1 MTPATRR
8 LLPSGLLLAAIILLC
23 VAAPLLPLHDP
34 IRMNVA
40 TRLALPSAAHWL
52 GQDEFGRD
60 VLARL
65 LWGGRVSLAV
75 AFSATSVACLI
86 GVTLGLVG
94 GYFRGLSELVT
105 VRLVDIVLCFP
116 PLLLALLV
124 VTLLGPGSD
133 TLVLVL
139 SILFIPGLA
148 RVTFGEVLT
157 ARTLDYVEASR
168 ALGAT
173 ATRVLVRTI
182 LPNVAG
188 PILVQYSL
196 TLASA
201 LLLESGLS
209 FLGLGVVP
217 PAPSWGLMIRGAR
230 AAMEHNK
237 LLLLVPCAALVL
249 LILSINLFCDGLR
262 DVFDPRGAALSRG
275 AARRAADL
283 LAPGLLPRPDPP
295 PPPPDTLLSVENLSV
310 RIATPRGAITAVDDV
325 SFTLAPR
332 ETLAVVGESGS
343 GKSMTGLALMG
354 LLPRPAARITDG
366 RIWLAGREGGRTD
379 LAALDDDALRGL
391 RGRELAMIFQ
401 EPMTALNPVHRIGDQ
416 IAEGL
421 QAHGIARGRA
431 ARQRGIDLLR
441 EVGVADPERR
451 IDAFPHELSGGMR
464 QRAMIAVA
472 LACNPR
478 LLIADEPTTA
488 LDVTVQ
494 AQVLDLLATLQRE
507 HALGL
512 VFITHNL
519 AVVAEIADRVLVMY
533 AGQVVEEA
541 PAAKLFARP
550 LHPYTRAL
558 LESIPRAGHP
568 PSPIPGVVPNPL
580 AWPRGCRF
588 APRCAFAAPACEA
601 LPPALSRAAP
611 DRATRCIR
619 HAELPA

>member
-1 MTPATRR
+1 MSFTLRR
-8 LLPSGLLLAAIILLC
+8 LLPSGSLLGVIILLC
-23 VAAPLLPLHDP
+23 VAAPVLPLHDP

-40 TRLALPSAAHWL
+40 GRLALPSAAYWL

-60 VLARL
+60 VFARL

-75 AFSATSVACLI
+75 SFVSTSIACI
-86 GVTLGLVG
+86 AGVFLGLVG

-105 VRLVDIVLCFP
+105 VRLVDVVLCFP

-124 VTLLGPGSD
+124 VTLLGPGSE

-139 SILFIPGLA
+139 SILFIPGFA

-168 ALGAT
+168 ALGAS
-173 ATRVLVRTI
+173 ASRILLRTI

-188 PILVQYSL
+188 PILVQFSL
-196 TLASA
+196 TLAAA

-249 LILSINLFCDGLR
+249 LILAINLFCDGLR

-283 LAPGLLPRPDPP
+283 LLPGLLGRGEPP
-295 PPPPDTLLSVENLSV
+295 PVPPDTLLSVQDLTV
-310 RIATPRGAITAVDDV
+310 RIATPRGAITAVDGVGFD
-325 SFTLAPR
+325 LAPG

-343 GKSMTGLALMG
+343 GKSMTGLALLG
-354 LLPRPAARITDG
+354 LLPRPAARITAGQVWLQGRDG
-366 RIWLAGREGGRTD
+366 GRED
-379 LAALDDDALRGL
+379 LAALDADALRAM

-401 EPMTALNPVHRIGDQ
+401 EPMTALNPVYRIGTQ
-416 IAEGL
+416 ISEALE
-421 QAHGIARGRA
+421 AHGIARGRA
-431 ARQRGIDLLR
+431 ARSRGIDLLR
-441 EVGVADPERR
+441 HVGVADPERR

-464 QRAMIAVA
+464 QRAMIALA

-478 LLIADEPTTA
+478 VLIADEPTTA

-494 AQVLDLLATLQRE
+494 AQVLDLLAALQDE
-507 HALGL
+507 HRLGL
-512 VFITHNL
+512 IFITHNL

-558 LESIPRAGHP
+558 LESIPRAGQAP
-568 PSPIPGVVPNPL
+568 APIPGMVPNPHDL
-580 AWPRGCRF
+580 PRGCRF
-588 APRCAFAAPACEA
+588 APRCAFAITACTEAP
-601 LPPALSRAAP
+601 PPFARPAP
-611 DRATRCIR
+611 DHASRCIR

>member
-1 MTPATRR
+1 MSAAAGR
-8 LLPSGLLLAAIILLC
+8 LLPSGLVLASIIVAC
-23 VAAPLLPLHDP
+23 AAAPFLHLDDP
-34 IRMNVA
+34 IRMEVA
-40 TRLALPSAAHWL
+40 GRLALPSAAHWL

-60 VLARL
+60 VLSRL

-75 AFSATSVACLI
+75 SFTATTLACAVGVA
-86 GVTLGLVG
+86 LGLVG
-94 GYFRGLSELVT
+94 GYFRGASELVT

-124 VTLLGPGSD
+124 VTLLGPGSE

-139 SILFIPGLA
+139 SILFIPGFA

-168 ALGAT
+168 ALGARPS
-173 ATRVLVRTI
+173 RVMLRTV

-196 TLASA
+196 TLAAA

-217 PAPSWGLMIRGAR
+217 PDPSWGLMIRGAR
-230 AAMEHNK
+230 SAMEHNK
-237 LLLLVPCAALVL
+237 LLLLIPCAALVL
-249 LILSINLFCDGLR
+249 LILCINLFCDGLR
-262 DVFDPRGAALSRG
+262 DLFDPRGAALNRS
-275 AARRAADL
+275 AARRAAGML
-283 LAPGLLPRPDPP
+283 LPGLLARPAPP
-295 PPPPDTLLSVENLSV
+295 IPPPDTLLVVRGLTV
-310 RIATPRGAITAVDDV
+310 RIATPGGPITAVESLDLD
-325 SFTLAPR
+325 LAPG

-354 LLPRPAARITDG
+354 LLPRPAAQLAAGSIL
-366 RIWLAGREGGRTD
+366 LAGREGGQLD
-379 LAALDDDALRGL
+379 LARLDAGAMRAQ

-401 EPMTALNPVHRIGDQ
+401 EPMTALNPVYRIGTQ
-416 IAEGL
+416 IAEAL
-421 QAHGIARGRA
+421 AAHGIARGPA
-431 ARQRGIDLLR
+431 ARRRGIDLLR
-441 EVGVADPERR
+441 HVGVADPARR

-464 QRAMIAVA
+464 QRAMIALA

-478 LLIADEPTTA
+478 VLIADEPTTA

-494 AQVLDLLATLQRE
+494 AQVLELLAGLQRE
-507 HALGL
+507 HRLGL
-512 VFITHNL
+512 IFITHNL

-541 PAAKLFARP
+541 PAAALFTRP

-558 LESIPRAGHP
+558 LDSIPRADHAP
-568 PSPIPGVVPNPL
+568 APIPGMVPGPH
-580 AWPRGCRF
+580 AWPSGCRF
-588 APRCAFAAPACEA
+588 ADRCGLAIAAC
-601 LPPALSRAAP
+601 RAAP
-611 DRATRCIR
+611 PPIVRPAPGRATRCIR
-619 HAELPA
+619 HAELAA

>member
-1 MTPATRR
+1 MSFAARR
-8 LLPSGLLLAAIILLC
+8 LLPSGILLAAILLLC
-23 VAAPLLPLHDP
+23 IAAPWLPLHDP

-40 TRLALPSAAHWL
+40 GRLALPSAAHWL

-60 VLARL
+60 VLSRL

-75 AFSATSVACLI
+75 AFTSTSIACII
-86 GVTLGLVG
+86 GVCLGLVG

-105 VRLVDIVLCFP
+105 VRLVDVVLCFP

-139 SILFIPGLA
+139 SILFIPGFA

-173 ATRVLVRTI
+173 ATRILLRTI

-188 PILVQYSL
+188 PILVQFSL
-196 TLASA
+196 TLAAA

-230 AAMEHNK
+230 SAMEHNK
-237 LLLLVPCAALVL
+237 LLLLVPCTALVL

-262 DVFDPRGAALSRG
+262 DVFDPRGAALSRS
-275 AARRAADL
+275 ASRRAAEML
-283 LAPGLLPRPDPP
+283 LPGLLPRPEPP
-295 PPPPDTLLSVENLSV
+295 PAPADTLLSVQDLTV
-310 RIATPRGAITAVDDV
+310 RIATPRGAITAVDGV
-325 SFTLAPR
+325 SFDLAPG

-343 GKSMTGLALMG
+343 GKSMTGLALLG
-354 LLPRPAARITDG
+354 LLPRPAARITAG
-366 RIWLAGREGGRTD
+366 HVWLEDRNGGRED
-379 LAALDDDALRGL
+379 LAAVDDAALRAA

-401 EPMTALNPVHRIGDQ
+401 EPMTALNPVYRIGTQ
-416 IAEGL
+416 IAEAL
-421 QAHGIARGRA
+421 EAHGIARGRA

-441 EVGVADPERR
+441 HVGVADPERR

-464 QRAMIAVA
+464 QRAMIALA

-478 LLIADEPTTA
+478 VLIADEPTTA

-494 AQVLDLLATLQRE
+494 AQVLDLLAELQRE
-507 HALGL
+507 HQLGL

-541 PAAKLFARP
+541 PADKLFARP

-558 LESIPRAGHP
+558 LESIPRAGHAP
-568 PSPIPGVVPNPL
+568 APITGVVPNPL
-580 AWPRGCRF
+580 SWPKGCRF
-588 APRCAFAAPACEA
+588 APRCGFATDACSAAP
-601 LPPALSRAAP
+601 PPLVRAAP

-619 HAELPA
+619 HAELPP